1 MSSTN
6 TLAPFQAFMEDG
18 RPRCRCRVW
27 NHGTGSQ
34 CKNPAMIDGIC
45 GTHGTDIVLGS
56 FPVVGFY
63 DMPRPRIWGQKLN
76 GFSLRYL
83 GRELSGVCLKLPPD
97 RKAGDAIP
105 WKSNATDPHG
115 NTARPDS
122 SDKTSDGATTRDG
135 SNHTVFSRD
144 GVNFHEDMGSGG
156 VISIAGE
163 SARFRGEHARKLLE
177 RGIDVPDGC
186 QVVTSWTNYS
196 KKFEEALDRP
206 ENIKLEDKFKKYPNC
221 HKKMYA
227 FIHMSPGAPGEGALL
242 DLIRES
248 VDW

>member
-1 MSSTN
+1 
-6 TLAPFQAFMEDG
+6 
-18 RPRCRCRVW
+18 
-27 NHGTGSQ
+27 
-34 CKNPAMIDGIC
+34 PAKTDGIC
-45 GTHGTDIVLGS
+45 GTHLKFHRACGYYDEPRPTIWGTSHDGSYIELGS
-56 FPVVGFY
+56 DIEKRRGKP
-63 DMPRPRIWGQKLN
+63 
-76 GFSLRYL
+76 
-83 GRELSGVCLKLPPD
+83 
-97 RKAGDAIP
+97 IP
-105 WKSNATDPHG
+105 WAQNVSETSG
-115 NTARPDS
+115 NTAETGDTG
-122 SDKTSDGATTRDG
+122 KTFGTGEDTTRDG

-206 ENIKLEDKFKKYPNC
+206 ENIKLKDKFKKYPNC